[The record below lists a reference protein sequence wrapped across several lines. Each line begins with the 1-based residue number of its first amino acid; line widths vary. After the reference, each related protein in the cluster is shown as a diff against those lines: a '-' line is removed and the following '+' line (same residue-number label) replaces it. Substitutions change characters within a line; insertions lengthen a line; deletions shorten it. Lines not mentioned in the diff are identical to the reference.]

1 MTDLM
6 RTKLDWMVAVAAAV
20 GAPLAILFAA
30 CAKDIADALG
40 HIGDGSLLAL
50 AAAANALTLVP

>member
-1 MTDLM
+1 MTDYM
-6 RTKLDWMVAVAAAV
+6 RTRKLDWIVTAAV

>member
-1 MTDLM
+1 MSNFM
-6 RTKLDWMVAVAAAV
+6 RTHKLDWLIAAAV